1 MWLMRSKSL
10 YDMLNWP
17 LSSWMFFLAGLVGL
31 IVLIW
36 LVVRL
41 IARVNEDS
49 DPAEADRDM
58 LLTLAE
64 LRREGDLTQEEFRS
78 IKSRLI
84 QRMSTSDEQ
93 FSGKP
98 QSANSAEIIQ
108 RTSHQSEAGQ
118 SLELT
123 TSQPSHQMA
132 VESDKPL
139 PEESDEQNQ
148 SHRDSEL

>member
-17 LSSWMFFLAGLVGL
+17 LSSWLLSLAGLVGL

-58 LLTLAE
+58 LLTLDE

-84 QRMSTSDEQ
+84 QRMSTSDEP

-98 QSANSAEIIQ
+98 HSANSAESVQRPIQ
-108 RTSHQSEAGQ
+108 KTDE
-118 SLELT
+118 T
-123 TSQPSHQMA
+123 QPAKLKPSPDTNQREK
-132 VESDKPL
+132 ESDAPKS
-139 PEESDEQNQ
+139 EELSDQNE
-148 SHRDSEL
+148 SHADSES